1 MTLAV
6 GPTDWMSEPAE
17 PITEMPEVDID
28 SAAEPVPDTRLVPDV
43 NAVDEVVHDDSGV
56 DAAEVSGAD
65 TAEPTGAVTAEPGGQ
80 DTAKHSGAD
89 AAEPTAAT
97 SDEHTRA
104 VTAKHNAA
112 VT

>member
-17 PITEMPEVDID
+17 PIAEMPEVDID
-28 SAAEPVPDTRLVPDV
+28 AAAEPAPDTRLVPDV

-65 TAEPTGAVTAEPGGQ
+65 TAELTGADTAELTGA
-80 DTAKHSGAD
+80 DTAELTGAD
-89 AAEPTAAT
+89 TAELL
-97 SDEHTRA
+97 SLIHI
-104 VTAKHNAA
+104 
-112 VT
+112 